1 MPFQSTPGTAV
12 TTGASIVTLTDTAY
26 EVRIARVSASL
37 QLSASGASAGTAVV
51 ENVVI
56 NDSRPRGGLIHVPRA
71 CRAP

>member
-1 MPFQSTPGTAV
+1 M

-26 EVRIARVSASL
+26 EVRIARVNASL

-56 NDSRPRGGLIHVPRA
+56 NHSRPRGGRIHVPRA
-71 CRAP
+71 CHAP